1 MEHRRLR
8 ISVQPGPS
16 RVTGRRAAWVKSKS
30 GVGESR
36 SSTTQSPQASSPAR
50 PSTRPSSSPTSPST
64 LPPSPSLSL
73 AAAQLATTGRLK
85 RGALS
90 WVTAA
95 ATLAAADDVAEILAR
110 AANVAFSAALVV
122 AAPDFFH
129 LMLFVNAYGSCC
141 RERSVR
147 GLAARVG
154 SIPTGVLS
162 PPKGGATSSR

>member
-1 MEHRRLR
+1 ME
-8 ISVQPGPS
+8 
-16 RVTGRRAAWVKSKS
+16 
-30 GVGESR
+30 
-36 SSTTQSPQASSPAR
+36 
-50 PSTRPSSSPTSPST
+50 
-64 LPPSPSLSL
+64 
-73 AAAQLATTGRLK
+73 
-85 RGALS
+85 
-90 WVTAA
+90 A
-95 ATLAAADDVAEILAR
+95 ATLAAAPRFAEILAR

-141 RERSVR
+141 CERSERSVR